1 MNTTV
6 VLTTTWVEIFNDPLL
21 FSMKRQRGRDTRILG
36 VLYLVFGSFVARA
49 IMGPIGSAG
58 ALGVLCG
65 FRLLQTVWWVLTPEV
80 PEPAS

>member
-21 FSMKRQRGRDTRILG
+21 LAMKRVPSRDIRVLG
-36 VLYLVFGSFVARA
+36 VFFLLFGAFVARA
-49 IMGPIGSAG
+49 IMGPIGNAG

-65 FRLLQTVWWVLTPEV
+65 FRLLQTVWWAVSPSV
-80 PEPAS
+80 PS